1 MSNTMG
7 VFVPVSPDG
16 PAMRRRRGELPP
28 PRQPR
33 LNEFRV
39 AKFAHRLF
47 NEKAEEEW
55 RNLAAADWRA
65 FVNRRFKLT
74 DDQRGALA
82 AMDEAVVARI
92 AEAVRQLL
100 ESGGE
105 ASIVLPEGRNGGQLV
120 FEATGRKKRP
130 VLECSFDANCRNWK
144 CEGAAKRRSSS

>member
-1 MSNTMG
+1 SRSPSRSPTSRSLTSAGGRREQYHG
-7 VFVPVSPDG
+7 VFVPVSPGG
-16 PAMRRRRGELPP
+16 PNMRRRRGELPP

-33 LNEFRV
+33 LNAFRV

-100 ESGGE
+100 E
-105 ASIVLPEGRNGGQLV
+105 
-120 FEATGRKKRP
+120 
-130 VLECSFDANCRNWK
+130 
-144 CEGAAKRRSSS
+144 